1 MKGELRGVKTLLFLG
16 PLKTP
21 YSLLLLQ
28 GIQRHTS
35 SENVSEDEAGCYKK
49 QKEKTKCTFLT
60 LHIQIDF

>member
-1 MKGELRGVKTLLFLG
+1 MYDYVKVRTMFNKKMKGELRGVKTLLFLG

-35 SENVSEDEAGCYKK
+35 SVSTAGVKV
-49 QKEKTKCTFLT
+49 
-60 LHIQIDF
+60 